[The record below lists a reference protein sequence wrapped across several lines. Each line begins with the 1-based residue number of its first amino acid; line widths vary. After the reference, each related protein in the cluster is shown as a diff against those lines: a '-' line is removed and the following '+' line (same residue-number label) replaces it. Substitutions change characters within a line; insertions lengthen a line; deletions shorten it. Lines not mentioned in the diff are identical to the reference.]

1 MILQALASYYDV
13 LAQQGKV
20 GRPGWGTAKVIGALC
35 LDEQGNLI
43 DILSLKTANAKG
55 KEVATVRK
63 VPEQKTRSSGFES
76 NFLCDGLDRFLGFS
90 VKADEKRAKKCFDA
104 AAALH
109 LQLLEGVDS
118 VAAKAVFAF
127 FTNWNPNAEHPI
139 LAEHEDLLKEAGN
152 FLFRIDGMF
161 AQEDPAIQA
170 AWESYRSQGT
180 EDGVVMQCAVTG
192 QKATV
197 ARVHTRIKGV
207 CGAQSSGAALVS
219 FNDSAFTSYG
229 QKQSYNAPVSEQA
242 MFAYTT
248 ALNYLLSS
256 AEHTRILGDTTVVA
270 WSANDEP
277 QCTNLGWNALEGGTK
292 ATVDDGILQ
301 SMFEELSHGRP
312 YAFGDVTIDPNEP
325 FYILGLAP
333 NAARLS
339 VRFFWRNT
347 FGHFMKNVQAHYK
360 RLEIVRPAQ
369 DEREYLSIGS
379 LLGSLSVNKKDDYKP
394 AAPVNK
400 KADYK
405 PAPPVNEK
413 DDYKSAPPVLLGGLI
428 RAILNDT
435 PYPAALRSAVM
446 LRIRAERKVSRGRA
460 ALLKAILL
468 KNPAPIEGKE
478 ICTVALNEESTYT
491 PYVLGRLF
499 SVLETIQSD
508 ADTNNNKKINTT
520 IKDRFFNS
528 AAATPAIIFPRL
540 TQLAQA
546 HLRKLRVGKKREYEE
561 QLIAL
566 HEKLPEVLPARLS
579 LAEQES
585 FFIGYYHQ
593 RQKHFEKKEKAD
605 SVKEKENDA

>member
-55 KEVATVRK
+55 KEIATVKK
-63 VPEQKTRSSGFES
+63 VPEQVTRSSGVKS
-76 NFLCDGLDRFLGFS
+76 NFLCDGPGYLLGLNT
-90 VKADEKRAKKCFDA
+90 KPDEGAKKEANEKRAKECFDA

-139 LAEHEDLLKEAGN
+139 LAEHEDLLKEGGN

-180 EDGVVMQCAVTG
+180 QDGVVMQCAVTG
-192 QKATV
+192 HKTTV
-197 ARVHTRIKGV
+197 ARLHTLIKGV
-207 CGAQSSGAALVS
+207 RGAQSSGAALVS
-219 FNDSAFTSYG
+219 FNASAFTSYG
-229 QKQSYNAPVSEQA
+229 QEQSYNAPVSEQA

-270 WSANDEP
+270 WSANGEP
-277 QCTNLGWNALEGGTK
+277 QYTNLGWYCLGGDAK
-292 ATVDDGILQ
+292 ATVDDKMLQ
-301 SMFEELSHGRP
+301 SMFEALSHGRP
-312 YAFGDVTIDPNEP
+312 YAFEDVTIDPDEP

-339 VRFFWRNT
+339 VRFFWKNT

-360 RLEIVRPAQ
+360 RLEIVKPVQ
-369 DEREYLSIGS
+369 DEREYLSVGS
-379 LLGSLSVNKKDDYKP
+379 LLYETANKKSND
-394 AAPVNK
+394 
-400 KADYK
+400 
-405 PAPPVNEK
+405 
-413 DDYKSAPPVLLGGLI
+413 KSASPVLVGGLM
-428 RAILNDT
+428 RAILNDM

-446 LRIRAERKVSRGRA
+446 LRIRAERKVSRGQA

-478 ICTVALNEESTYT
+478 ICTVALNQESTYT

-499 SVLETIQSD
+499 SVLEAIQS
-508 ADTNNNKKINTT
+508 AANKGVNTT

-546 HLRKLRVGKKREYEE
+546 HLRKLSVAQKIWYEQ
-561 QLIAL
+561 QLVAL

-593 RQKHFEKKEKAD
+593 TQKRFEKKEKAD
-605 SVKEKENDA
+605 SVKEEENDA

>member
-55 KEVATVRK
+55 KEIATVKK
-63 VPEQKTRSSGFES
+63 VPEQVTRSSGVKS
-76 NFLCDGLDRFLGFS
+76 NFLCDGPGYLLGLNT
-90 VKADEKRAKKCFDA
+90 KPDEGAKKEANEKRAKECFDA

-180 EDGVVMQCAVTG
+180 QDGVVMQCAVTG
-192 QKATV
+192 HKTTV
-197 ARVHTRIKGV
+197 ARLHTLIKGV
-207 CGAQSSGAALVS
+207 RGAQSSGAALVS
-219 FNDSAFTSYG
+219 FNASAFTSYG
-229 QKQSYNAPVSEQA
+229 QEQSYNAPVSEQA

-270 WSANDEP
+270 WSANGEP
-277 QCTNLGWNALEGGTK
+277 QYTNLGWYCLGGDAK
-292 ATVDDGILQ
+292 ATVDDKMLQ
-301 SMFEELSHGRP
+301 SMFEALSHGRP
-312 YAFGDVTIDPNEP
+312 YAFEDVTIDPDEQ

-360 RLEIVRPAQ
+360 RLEIVKPAQ
-369 DEREYLSIGS
+369 DEREYLSVGS
-379 LLGSLSVNKKDDYKP
+379 LLYETANKKSND
-394 AAPVNK
+394 
-400 KADYK
+400 
-405 PAPPVNEK
+405 
-413 DDYKSAPPVLLGGLI
+413 KSASPVLVGGLM

-446 LRIRAERKVSRGRA
+446 LRIRAERKVSRGQA

-468 KNPAPIEGKE
+468 KNSAPIEGKE
-478 ICTVALNEESTYT
+478 ICTVALNQESTYT

-499 SVLETIQSD
+499 SVLEAIQS
-508 ADTNNNKKINTT
+508 AANKGVNTT

-546 HLRKLRVGKKREYEE
+546 HLRKLSVAQKIWYEQ
-561 QLIAL
+561 QLVAL

-593 RQKHFEKKEKAD
+593 TQKRFEKKEKAD
-605 SVKEKENDA
+605 SVKEEENDA

>member
-55 KEVATVRK
+55 KEIATVKK
-63 VPEQKTRSSGFES
+63 VPEQVTRSSGVKS
-76 NFLCDGLDRFLGFS
+76 NFLCDGPGYLLGLNT
-90 VKADEKRAKKCFDA
+90 KPDEGAKKEANEKRAKECFDA

-127 FTNWNPNAEHPI
+127 FTNWNPNAEQPI
-139 LAEHEDLLKEAGN
+139 LAEHEDLLKEGGN

-180 EDGVVMQCAVTG
+180 QDGVVMQCAVTG
-192 QKATV
+192 HKTTV
-197 ARVHTRIKGV
+197 ARLHTLIKGV
-207 CGAQSSGAALVS
+207 RGAQSSGAALVS
-219 FNDSAFTSYG
+219 FNASAFTSYG
-229 QKQSYNAPVSEQA
+229 QEQSYNAPVSEQA

-270 WSANDEP
+270 WSANGEP
-277 QCTNLGWNALEGGTK
+277 QYTNLGWYCLGGDAK
-292 ATVDDGILQ
+292 ATVDDKMLQ
-301 SMFEELSHGRP
+301 SMFEALSHGRP
-312 YAFGDVTIDPNEP
+312 YAFEDVTIDPDEP

-360 RLEIVRPAQ
+360 RLEIVKPAQ
-369 DEREYLSIGS
+369 DEREYLSVGS
-379 LLGSLSVNKKDDYKP
+379 LLYETANKKSND
-394 AAPVNK
+394 
-400 KADYK
+400 
-405 PAPPVNEK
+405 
-413 DDYKSAPPVLLGGLI
+413 KSASPVLVGGLM
-428 RAILNDT
+428 RAILNDM

-446 LRIRAERKVSRGRA
+446 LRIRAERKVSRGQA

-478 ICTVALNEESTYT
+478 ICTVALNQESTYT

-499 SVLETIQSD
+499 SVLEAIQS
-508 ADTNNNKKINTT
+508 AANKGVNTT

-546 HLRKLRVGKKREYEE
+546 HLRKLSVAQKIWYEQ
-561 QLIAL
+561 QLVAL

-593 RQKHFEKKEKAD
+593 TQKRFEKKEKAD
-605 SVKEKENDA
+605 SVKEEENDA

>member
-55 KEVATVRK
+55 KEIATVKK
-63 VPEQKTRSSGFES
+63 VPEQVTRSSGVKS
-76 NFLCDGLDRFLGFS
+76 NFLCDGSGYLLGLNT
-90 VKADEKRAKKCFDA
+90 KPDEGAKKEANEKRAKECFDA

-180 EDGVVMQCAVTG
+180 QDGVVMQCAVTG
-192 QKATV
+192 HKTTV
-197 ARVHTRIKGV
+197 ARLHTLIKGV
-207 CGAQSSGAALVS
+207 RGAQSSGAALVS
-219 FNDSAFTSYG
+219 FNASAFTSYG
-229 QKQSYNAPVSEQA
+229 QEQSYNAPVSEQA

-270 WSANDEP
+270 WSANGEP
-277 QCTNLGWNALEGGTK
+277 QYTNLGWYCLGGDAK
-292 ATVDDGILQ
+292 ATVDDKMLQ
-301 SMFEELSHGRP
+301 SMFEALSHGRP
-312 YAFGDVTIDPNEP
+312 YAFEDVTIDPDEP

-360 RLEIVRPAQ
+360 RLEIVKPAQ
-369 DEREYLSIGS
+369 DEREYLSVGS
-379 LLGSLSVNKKDDYKP
+379 LLYETANKKSND
-394 AAPVNK
+394 
-400 KADYK
+400 
-405 PAPPVNEK
+405 
-413 DDYKSAPPVLLGGLI
+413 KSASPVLVGGLM
-428 RAILNDT
+428 RAILNDM

-446 LRIRAERKVSRGRA
+446 LRIRAERKVSRGQA

-478 ICTVALNEESTYT
+478 ICTVALNQESTYT

-499 SVLETIQSD
+499 SVLEAIQS
-508 ADTNNNKKINTT
+508 AANKGVNTT

-546 HLRKLRVGKKREYEE
+546 HLRKLSVAQKIWYEQ
-561 QLIAL
+561 QLVAL
-566 HEKLPEVLPARLS
+566 HEKLPETLPARLS

-593 RQKHFEKKEKAD
+593 TQKRFEKKEKTD
-605 SVKEKENDA
+605 SVKEEENNA

>member
-55 KEVATVRK
+55 KEVATVRA
-63 VPEQKTRSSGFES
+63 VPEQGTRASNIKP
-76 NFLCDGLDRFLGFS
+76 NFLCDGPGYLLGLNT
-90 VKADEKRAKKCFDA
+90 KPDDGAKKEANKKRAKQCFDA

-109 LQLLEGVDS
+109 LQLLDGVDS

-139 LAEHEDLLKEAGN
+139 LAEHEDLLKEAGS
-152 FLFRIDGMF
+152 FLFRINGTF

-170 AWESYRSQGT
+170 AWENYRSQDT
-180 EDGVVMQCAVTG
+180 QDGIVMQCAVTG

-197 ARVHTRIKGV
+197 ARLHTLIKGV
-207 CGAQSSGAALVS
+207 RGAQSSGAALVS
-219 FNDSAFTSYG
+219 FNASAFTSYG
-229 QKQSYNAPVSEQA
+229 QEQSYNAPVSEQA

-270 WSANDEP
+270 WSANGEP
-277 QCTNLGWNALEGGTK
+277 QYTNVGWYCLGGDTK
-292 ATVDDGILQ
+292 AAVDDKMLQ
-301 SMFEELSHGRP
+301 SMFEALSHGRP
-312 YAFGDVTIDPNEP
+312 YAFEDVTIDPDEP

-339 VRFFWRNT
+339 VRFFWKNT
-347 FGHFMKNVQAHYK
+347 FGHFMKNVQAHYS
-360 RLEIVRPAQ
+360 RLEIVKPAQ
-369 DEREYLSIGS
+369 DEREYLSVGS
-379 LLGSLSVNKKDDYKP
+379 LLYETANKKSND
-394 AAPVNK
+394 
-400 KADYK
+400 
-405 PAPPVNEK
+405 
-413 DDYKSAPPVLLGGLI
+413 KSASPVLIGGLM

-435 PYPAALRSAVM
+435 LYPAALRSAVM
-446 LRIRAERKVSRGRA
+446 LRIRAERKVSRGQA

-478 ICTVALNEESTYT
+478 ICTVALNQESTYT

-499 SVLETIQSD
+499 SVLEAIQS
-508 ADTNNNKKINTT
+508 AANKGVNTT

-546 HLRKLRVGKKREYEE
+546 HLRKLNVAQKIWYEQ
-561 QLIAL
+561 QLVAL

-593 RQKHFEKKEKAD
+593 TQKRFEKKEKAD
-605 SVKEKENDA
+605 SVKEEENHE

>member
-20 GRPGWGTAKVIGALC
+20 GRPGWGTAKVIGVLC

-63 VPEQKTRSSGFES
+63 VPEQVTRSSGVKA
-76 NFLCDGLDRFLGFS
+76 NFLCDGPGYLLGLNT
-90 VKADEKRAKKCFDA
+90 KTDDDAKKEANEKRAKQCFDA

-109 LQLLEGVDS
+109 LQLLDGVDS

-139 LAEHEDLLKEAGN
+139 LAEHEDLLKEAGS
-152 FLFRIDGMF
+152 FLFRINGTF

-170 AWESYRSQGT
+170 AWENYHSQDT
-180 EDGVVMQCAVTG
+180 QDGVVMQCAVTG

-197 ARVHTRIKGV
+197 ARLHTLIKGV
-207 CGAQSSGAALVS
+207 RGAQSSGAALVS
-219 FNDSAFTSYG
+219 FNAPAFTSYG
-229 QKQSYNAPVSEQA
+229 QEQNYNAPVSEQA

-270 WSANDEP
+270 WSANGEP
-277 QCTNLGWNALEGGTK
+277 QYTNVGWYCLGGDTK
-292 ATVDDGILQ
+292 AAVDDKMLQ
-301 SMFEELSHGRP
+301 SMFEALSHGRP
-312 YAFGDVTIDPNEP
+312 YAFEDVTIDPDEP

-339 VRFFWRNT
+339 VRFFWKNT
-347 FGHFMKNVQAHYK
+347 FGHFMKNVQAHYN
-360 RLEIVRPAQ
+360 RLEIVKPAQ
-369 DEREYLSIGS
+369 DEREYLSVGS
-379 LLGSLSVNKKDDYKP
+379 LLYETANKKSND
-394 AAPVNK
+394 
-400 KADYK
+400 
-405 PAPPVNEK
+405 
-413 DDYKSAPPVLLGGLI
+413 KSASPVLIGGLM

-446 LRIRAERKVSRGRA
+446 LRIRAERKVSRGQA

-468 KNPAPIEGKE
+468 KNPAPIAGKE
-478 ICTVALNEESTYT
+478 ICTVALNQESTYT

-499 SVLETIQSD
+499 SVLEAIQS
-508 ADTNNNKKINTT
+508 AANKGVNTT

-546 HLRKLRVGKKREYEE
+546 HLRKLNVAQKIWYEQ
-561 QLIAL
+561 QLVAL

-593 RQKHFEKKEKAD
+593 TQKRFEKKEKAD
-605 SVKEKENDA
+605 SVKEEENHE

>member
-55 KEVATVRK
+55 KEIATVKK
-63 VPEQKTRSSGFES
+63 VPEQVTRSSGVKS
-76 NFLCDGLDRFLGFS
+76 NFLCDGSGYLLGLNT
-90 VKADEKRAKKCFDA
+90 KPDEGAKKEANEKRAKECFDA

-127 FTNWNPNAEHPI
+127 FTNWNPNAEQPI
-139 LAEHEDLLKEAGN
+139 LAEHEDLLKEGGN

-180 EDGVVMQCAVTG
+180 QDGVVMQCAVTG
-192 QKATV
+192 HKTTV
-197 ARVHTRIKGV
+197 ARLHTLIKGV
-207 CGAQSSGAALVS
+207 RGAQSSGAALVS
-219 FNDSAFTSYG
+219 FNASAFTSYG
-229 QKQSYNAPVSEQA
+229 QEQSYNAPVSEQA

-270 WSANDEP
+270 WSANGEP
-277 QCTNLGWNALEGGTK
+277 QYTNLGWYCLGGDAK
-292 ATVDDGILQ
+292 ATVDDKMLQ
-301 SMFEELSHGRP
+301 SMFEALSHGRP
-312 YAFGDVTIDPNEP
+312 YAFEDVTIDPDEP

-360 RLEIVRPAQ
+360 RLEIVKPAQ
-369 DEREYLSIGS
+369 DEREYLSVGS
-379 LLGSLSVNKKDDYKP
+379 LLYETANKKSND
-394 AAPVNK
+394 
-400 KADYK
+400 
-405 PAPPVNEK
+405 
-413 DDYKSAPPVLLGGLI
+413 KSASPVLVGGLM
-428 RAILNDT
+428 RAILNDM

-446 LRIRAERKVSRGRA
+446 LRIRAERKVSRGQA

-468 KNPAPIEGKE
+468 KNSAPIEGKE
-478 ICTVALNEESTYT
+478 ICTVALNQESTYT

-499 SVLETIQSD
+499 SVLEAIQS
-508 ADTNNNKKINTT
+508 AANKGVNTT

-546 HLRKLRVGKKREYEE
+546 HLRKLSVAQKIWYEQ
-561 QLIAL
+561 QLVAL

-593 RQKHFEKKEKAD
+593 TQKRFEKKEKAD
-605 SVKEKENDA
+605 SVKEEENDA

>member
-63 VPEQKTRSSGFES
+63 VPEQVTRSSGVKA
-76 NFLCDGLDRFLGFS
+76 NFLCDGPGYLLGLNT
-90 VKADEKRAKKCFDA
+90 KTDDDAKKEANEKRAKQCFDA

-109 LQLLEGVDS
+109 LQLLDGVDS
-118 VAAKAVFAF
+118 VAAKAVFTF
-127 FTNWNPNAEHPI
+127 FTNWNPNTEHPI
-139 LAEHEDLLKEAGN
+139 LAEHEDLLKEAGS
-152 FLFRIDGMF
+152 FLFRINGTF
-161 AQEDPAIQA
+161 AQEDPGIQA
-170 AWESYRSQGT
+170 AWENYRSQDT
-180 EDGVVMQCAVTG
+180 QDGVVMQCAVTG

-197 ARVHTRIKGV
+197 ARLHTLIKGV
-207 CGAQSSGAALVS
+207 RGAQSSGAALVS
-219 FNDSAFTSYG
+219 FNASAFTSYG
-229 QKQSYNAPVSEQA
+229 QEQSYNAPVSEQA

-256 AEHTRILGDTTVVA
+256 AEHTRILGDTTIVA
-270 WSANDEP
+270 WSANGEP
-277 QCTNLGWNALEGGTK
+277 QYTNVGWYCLGGDTK
-292 ATVDDGILQ
+292 AAVDDKMLQ
-301 SMFEELSHGRP
+301 SMFEALSHGRP
-312 YAFGDVTIDPNEP
+312 YAFEDVTIDPDEP

-339 VRFFWRNT
+339 VRFFWKNT

-360 RLEIVRPAQ
+360 RLEIVKPAQ
-369 DEREYLSIGS
+369 DEREYLSVGS
-379 LLGSLSVNKKDDYKP
+379 LLYETANKKSND
-394 AAPVNK
+394 
-400 KADYK
+400 
-405 PAPPVNEK
+405 
-413 DDYKSAPPVLLGGLI
+413 KSAPPVLVGGLM

-435 PYPAALRSAVM
+435 LYPAALRSAVM
-446 LRIRAERKVSRGRA
+446 LRIRAERKVSRGQA

-478 ICTVALNEESTYT
+478 ICTVALNQESTYT

-499 SVLETIQSD
+499 SVLEAIQS
-508 ADTNNNKKINTT
+508 AANKGVNTT

-546 HLRKLRVGKKREYEE
+546 HLRRLNSVAQKIWYEQ
-561 QLIAL
+561 QLVAL

-593 RQKHFEKKEKAD
+593 TQKRFEKKEKAD
-605 SVKEKENDA
+605 SVKEEENHE

>member
-55 KEVATVRK
+55 KEIATVKK
-63 VPEQKTRSSGFES
+63 VPEQVTRSSGVKS
-76 NFLCDGLDRFLGFS
+76 NFLCDGPGYLLGLNT
-90 VKADEKRAKKCFDA
+90 KPDEGAKKEANEKRAKECFDA

-180 EDGVVMQCAVTG
+180 QDGVVMQCAVTG
-192 QKATV
+192 HKTTV
-197 ARVHTRIKGV
+197 ARLHTLIKGV
-207 CGAQSSGAALVS
+207 RGAQSSGAALVS
-219 FNDSAFTSYG
+219 FNASAFTSYG
-229 QKQSYNAPVSEQA
+229 QEQSYNAPVSEQA

-270 WSANDEP
+270 WSANGEP
-277 QCTNLGWNALEGGTK
+277 QYTNLGWYCLGGDAK
-292 ATVDDGILQ
+292 ATVDDKMLQ
-301 SMFEELSHGRP
+301 SMFEALSHGRP
-312 YAFGDVTIDPNEP
+312 YAFEDVTIDPDEP

-347 FGHFMKNVQAHYK
+347 FGHFIKNVQAHYK
-360 RLEIVRPAQ
+360 RLEIVKPAQ
-369 DEREYLSIGS
+369 DEREYLSVGS
-379 LLGSLSVNKKDDYKP
+379 LLYETANKKSND
-394 AAPVNK
+394 
-400 KADYK
+400 
-405 PAPPVNEK
+405 
-413 DDYKSAPPVLLGGLI
+413 KSASPVLVGGLM
-428 RAILNDT
+428 RAILNDM

-446 LRIRAERKVSRGRA
+446 LRIRAERKVSRGQA

-468 KNPAPIEGKE
+468 KNSAPIEGKE
-478 ICTVALNEESTYT
+478 ICTVALNQESAYT

-499 SVLETIQSD
+499 SVLEAIQS
-508 ADTNNNKKINTT
+508 AANKGVNTT

-546 HLRKLRVGKKREYEE
+546 HLRKLSVAQKIWYEQ
-561 QLIAL
+561 QLVAL

-593 RQKHFEKKEKAD
+593 TQKRFEKKEKAD
-605 SVKEKENDA
+605 SVKEEENDA

>member
-55 KEVATVRK
+55 KEIATVKK
-63 VPEQKTRSSGFES
+63 VPEQVTRSSGVKS
-76 NFLCDGLDRFLGFS
+76 NFLCDGPGYLLGLNT
-90 VKADEKRAKKCFDA
+90 KPDEGAKKEANEKRAKECFDA

-109 LQLLEGVDS
+109 LQLLESVDS

-127 FTNWNPNAEHPI
+127 FTNWNPNAEHTI
-139 LAEHEDLLKEAGN
+139 VAEHEDLLKEAGN

-192 QKATV
+192 HKTTV
-197 ARVHTRIKGV
+197 ARLHTLIKGV
-207 CGAQSSGAALVS
+207 RGAQSSGAALVS
-219 FNDSAFTSYG
+219 FNASAFTSYG
-229 QKQSYNAPVSEQA
+229 QEQSYNAPVGEQA

-270 WSANDEP
+270 WSANGES
-277 QCTNLGWNALEGGTK
+277 QYTNLGWYCLGGDTK
-292 ATVDDGILQ
+292 AAVDDKMLQ
-301 SMFEELSHGRP
+301 SMFEALSHGRP
-312 YAFGDVTIDPNEP
+312 YAFEDVTIDPDEP

-347 FGHFMKNVQAHYK
+347 FGHFMKNVQAHYN
-360 RLEIVRPAQ
+360 RLEIVKPTQ
-369 DEREYLSIGS
+369 DEREYLFAGS
-379 LLGSLSVNKKDDYKP
+379 LLYETANKKSND
-394 AAPVNK
+394 
-400 KADYK
+400 
-405 PAPPVNEK
+405 
-413 DDYKSAPPVLLGGLI
+413 KSASPVLVGGLM

-435 PYPAALRSAVM
+435 LYPAALRSAVM
-446 LRIRAERKVSRGRA
+446 LRIRAERKVSRGQA

-478 ICTVALNEESTYT
+478 ICTVALNQDSAYT

-499 SVLETIQSD
+499 SVLEAIQS
-508 ADTNNNKKINTT
+508 AANKGVNTT

-546 HLRKLRVGKKREYEE
+546 HLRKLSVAQKIWYEQ
-561 QLIAL
+561 QLLAL

-593 RQKHFEKKEKAD
+593 TQKRFEKKEKAD
-605 SVKEKENDA
+605 SVKEEENDA

>member
-55 KEVATVRK
+55 KEIATVKK
-63 VPEQKTRSSGFES
+63 VPEQVTRSSGVKS
-76 NFLCDGLDRFLGFS
+76 NFLCDGSGYLLGLNT
-90 VKADEKRAKKCFDA
+90 KPDEGAKKEANEKRAKECFDA

-180 EDGVVMQCAVTG
+180 QDGVVMQCAVTG
-192 QKATV
+192 HKTTV
-197 ARVHTRIKGV
+197 ARLHTLIKGV
-207 CGAQSSGAALVS
+207 RGAQSSGAALVS
-219 FNDSAFTSYG
+219 FNASAFTSYG
-229 QKQSYNAPVSEQA
+229 QEQSYNAPVSEQA

-270 WSANDEP
+270 WSANGEP
-277 QCTNLGWNALEGGTK
+277 QYTNLGWYCLGGDTK
-292 ATVDDGILQ
+292 ATIDDKMLQ
-301 SMFEELSHGRP
+301 SMFEALSHGRP
-312 YAFGDVTIDPNEP
+312 YAFEDVTIDPDEP

-360 RLEIVRPAQ
+360 RLEIVKPAQ
-369 DEREYLSIGS
+369 DEREYLSVGS
-379 LLGSLSVNKKDDYKP
+379 LLYETANKKSND
-394 AAPVNK
+394 
-400 KADYK
+400 
-405 PAPPVNEK
+405 
-413 DDYKSAPPVLLGGLI
+413 KSASPVLVGGLM
-428 RAILNDT
+428 RAILNDMS
-435 PYPAALRSAVM
+435 YPAALRSAVM
-446 LRIRAERKVSRGRA
+446 LRIRAERKVSRGQA

-478 ICTVALNEESTYT
+478 ICTVALNQESTYT

-499 SVLETIQSD
+499 SVLEAIQS
-508 ADTNNNKKINTT
+508 AANKGVNTT

-546 HLRKLRVGKKREYEE
+546 HLRKLSVAQKIWYEQ
-561 QLIAL
+561 QLVAL

-593 RQKHFEKKEKAD
+593 TQKRFEKKEKAD
-605 SVKEKENDA
+605 SVKEEENDA

>member
-35 LDEQGNLI
+35 LDERGNLI

-63 VPEQKTRSSGFES
+63 VPEQVTRSSGVKA
-76 NFLCDGLDRFLGFS
+76 NFLCDGPGYLLGLNT
-90 VKADEKRAKKCFDA
+90 KTDDDAKKEANEKRAKRCFDA

-109 LQLLEGVDS
+109 LQLLDGVDS

-139 LAEHEDLLKEAGN
+139 LAEHEDLLKEAGS
-152 FLFRIDGMF
+152 FLFRINGTF

-170 AWESYRSQGT
+170 AWENYHSQDT
-180 EDGVVMQCAVTG
+180 QDGVVMQCAVTG

-197 ARVHTRIKGV
+197 ARLHTLIKGV
-207 CGAQSSGAALVS
+207 RGAQSSGAALVS
-219 FNDSAFTSYG
+219 FNAPAFTSYG
-229 QKQSYNAPVSEQA
+229 QEQNYNAPVSEQA

-270 WSANDEP
+270 WSANGEP
-277 QCTNLGWNALEGGTK
+277 QYINVGWYCLGGDTK
-292 ATVDDGILQ
+292 AAVDDKMLQ
-301 SMFEELSHGRP
+301 SMFEALSHGRP
-312 YAFGDVTIDPNEP
+312 YAFEDVTIDPDEP

-339 VRFFWRNT
+339 VRFFWKNT
-347 FGHFMKNVQAHYK
+347 FGHFMKNVQAHYN
-360 RLEIVRPAQ
+360 RLEIVKPAQ
-369 DEREYLSIGS
+369 DEREYLSVGS
-379 LLGSLSVNKKDDYKP
+379 LLYETANKKSND
-394 AAPVNK
+394 
-400 KADYK
+400 
-405 PAPPVNEK
+405 
-413 DDYKSAPPVLLGGLI
+413 KSASPVLIGGLM

-446 LRIRAERKVSRGRA
+446 LRIRAERKVSRGQA

-478 ICTVALNEESTYT
+478 ICTVALNQESTYT

-499 SVLETIQSD
+499 SVLEAIQS
-508 ADTNNNKKINTT
+508 AANKGVNTT

-546 HLRKLRVGKKREYEE
+546 HLRKLNMAQKIWYEQ
-561 QLIAL
+561 QLVAL

-593 RQKHFEKKEKAD
+593 TQKRFEKKEKAD
-605 SVKEKENDA
+605 SVKEEENHE

>member
-55 KEVATVRK
+55 KETATVKK
-63 VPEQKTRSSGFES
+63 VPEQVTRSSGVKS
-76 NFLCDGLDRFLGFS
+76 NFLCDGPGYLLGLNT
-90 VKADEKRAKKCFDA
+90 KPDEGAKKEANEKRAKECFDA

-180 EDGVVMQCAVTG
+180 QDGVVMQCAVTG
-192 QKATV
+192 HKTTV
-197 ARVHTRIKGV
+197 ARLHTLIKGV
-207 CGAQSSGAALVS
+207 RGAQSSGAALVS
-219 FNDSAFTSYG
+219 FNASAFTSYG
-229 QKQSYNAPVSEQA
+229 QEQSYNAPVSEQA

-270 WSANDEP
+270 WSANGEP
-277 QCTNLGWNALEGGTK
+277 QYTNLGWYCLGGDAK
-292 ATVDDGILQ
+292 ATVDDKMLQ
-301 SMFEELSHGRP
+301 SMLEALSHGRP
-312 YAFGDVTIDPNEP
+312 YAFEDVTIDPDEP

-360 RLEIVRPAQ
+360 RLEIVKPAQ
-369 DEREYLSIGS
+369 DEREYLSVGS
-379 LLGSLSVNKKDDYKP
+379 LLYETANKKSND
-394 AAPVNK
+394 
-400 KADYK
+400 
-405 PAPPVNEK
+405 
-413 DDYKSAPPVLLGGLI
+413 KSASPVLVGGLM
-428 RAILNDT
+428 RAILNDM

-446 LRIRAERKVSRGRA
+446 LRIRAERKVSRGQA

-478 ICTVALNEESTYT
+478 ICTVALNQESTYT

-499 SVLETIQSD
+499 SVLEAIQS
-508 ADTNNNKKINTT
+508 AANKGVNTT

-546 HLRKLRVGKKREYEE
+546 HLRKLSVAQKIWYEQ
-561 QLIAL
+561 QLVAL

-593 RQKHFEKKEKAD
+593 TQKRFEKKEKAD
-605 SVKEKENDA
+605 SVKEEENDA

>member
-55 KEVATVRK
+55 KEIATVKK
-63 VPEQKTRSSGFES
+63 VPEQVTRSSGVKS
-76 NFLCDGLDRFLGFS
+76 NFLCDGPGYLLGLNT
-90 VKADEKRAKKCFDA
+90 KPDEGAKKEANEKRAKECFDA

-127 FTNWNPNAEHPI
+127 FTNWNPNAEHHI

-180 EDGVVMQCAVTG
+180 QDGVVMQCAVTG
-192 QKATV
+192 HKTTV
-197 ARVHTRIKGV
+197 ARLHTLIKGV
-207 CGAQSSGAALVS
+207 RGAQSSGAALVS
-219 FNDSAFTSYG
+219 FNASAFTSYG
-229 QKQSYNAPVSEQA
+229 QEQSYNAPVSEQA

-270 WSANDEP
+270 WSANGEP
-277 QCTNLGWNALEGGTK
+277 QYTNLGWYCLGGDAK
-292 ATVDDGILQ
+292 ATVDDKMLQ
-301 SMFEELSHGRP
+301 SMFEALSHGRP
-312 YAFGDVTIDPNEP
+312 YAFEDVTIDPDEP

-360 RLEIVRPAQ
+360 RLEIVKPAQ
-369 DEREYLSIGS
+369 DEREYLSVGS
-379 LLGSLSVNKKDDYKP
+379 LLYETANKKSND
-394 AAPVNK
+394 
-400 KADYK
+400 
-405 PAPPVNEK
+405 
-413 DDYKSAPPVLLGGLI
+413 KSASPVLVGGLM
-428 RAILNDT
+428 RAILNDM

-446 LRIRAERKVSRGRA
+446 LRIRAERKVSRGQA

-478 ICTVALNEESTYT
+478 ICTVALNQESTYT
-491 PYVLGRLF
+491 PYVLGQLF
-499 SVLETIQSD
+499 SVLEAIQS
-508 ADTNNNKKINTT
+508 AANKGVNTT

-546 HLRKLRVGKKREYEE
+546 HLRKLSVAQKIWYEQ
-561 QLIAL
+561 QLVAL

-593 RQKHFEKKEKAD
+593 TQKRFEKKEKAD
-605 SVKEKENDA
+605 SVKEEENDA

>member
-55 KEVATVRK
+55 KEIATVKK
-63 VPEQKTRSSGFES
+63 VPEQVTRSSGVKS
-76 NFLCDGLDRFLGFS
+76 NFLCDGPGYLLGLNT
-90 VKADEKRAKKCFDA
+90 KPDEGAKKEANEKRAKECFDA

-139 LAEHEDLLKEAGN
+139 LAEHEDLLKEAGS

-192 QKATV
+192 HKTTV
-197 ARVHTRIKGV
+197 ARLHTLIKGV
-207 CGAQSSGAALVS
+207 RGAQSSGAALVS
-219 FNDSAFTSYG
+219 FNASAFTSYG
-229 QKQSYNAPVSEQA
+229 QEQSYNAPVGEQA

-270 WSANDEP
+270 WSANGEP
-277 QCTNLGWNALEGGTK
+277 QYTNLGWYCLGGDAK
-292 ATVDDGILQ
+292 AAVDDKMLQ
-301 SMFEELSHGRP
+301 SMFEALSHGRP
-312 YAFGDVTIDPNEP
+312 YAFEDVTIDPDEP

-347 FGHFMKNVQAHYK
+347 FGHFMKNVQAHYN
-360 RLEIVRPAQ
+360 RLEIVKPAQ
-369 DEREYLSIGS
+369 DEREYLSAGS
-379 LLGSLSVNKKDDYKP
+379 LLYETANKKSND
-394 AAPVNK
+394 
-400 KADYK
+400 
-405 PAPPVNEK
+405 
-413 DDYKSAPPVLLGGLI
+413 KSASPVLVGGLM

-435 PYPAALRSAVM
+435 PYPAALRSAVI
-446 LRIRAERKVSRGRA
+446 LRIRAERKVSRGQA

-478 ICTVALNEESTYT
+478 ICTVALNQDSAYT

-499 SVLETIQSD
+499 SVLEAIQS
-508 ADTNNNKKINTT
+508 AANKGINTT

-546 HLRKLRVGKKREYEE
+546 HLRRLNSVAQKIWYEQ

-593 RQKHFEKKEKAD
+593 TQKRFEKKEKAD
-605 SVKEKENDA
+605 SVKEEENNA

>member
-55 KEVATVRK
+55 KEIATVRA
-63 VPEQKTRSSGFES
+63 VPEQGTRASNIKP
-76 NFLCDGLDRFLGFS
+76 NFLCDGPGYLLGLNT
-90 VKADEKRAKKCFDA
+90 KPDEGAKKEANEKRAKQCFDA

-127 FTNWNPNAEHPI
+127 FTNWNPNAEHTI
-139 LAEHEDLLKEAGN
+139 VAEHEDLLKEAGN

-192 QKATV
+192 HKTTV
-197 ARVHTRIKGV
+197 ARLHTLIKGV
-207 CGAQSSGAALVS
+207 RGAQTSGAALVS
-219 FNDSAFTSYG
+219 FNASAFTSYG
-229 QKQSYNAPVSEQA
+229 QEQSYNAPVGEQA

-270 WSANDEP
+270 WSANGEP
-277 QCTNLGWNALEGGTK
+277 QYTNLGWYCLGGDAK
-292 ATVDDGILQ
+292 AAVDDKMLQ
-301 SMFEELSHGRP
+301 SMFEALSHGRP
-312 YAFGDVTIDPNEP
+312 YAFEDVTIDPDEP

-347 FGHFMKNVQAHYK
+347 FGHFMKNVQAHYN

-369 DEREYLSIGS
+369 DEREYLSVGS
-379 LLGSLSVNKKDDYKP
+379 LLYETANKKSND
-394 AAPVNK
+394 
-400 KADYK
+400 
-405 PAPPVNEK
+405 
-413 DDYKSAPPVLLGGLI
+413 KSASPVLVGGLM

-446 LRIRAERKVSRGRA
+446 LRIRAERKVSRGQA

-478 ICTVALNEESTYT
+478 ICTVALNQDSAYT

-499 SVLETIQSD
+499 SVLEAIQS
-508 ADTNNNKKINTT
+508 AANKGVNTT

-546 HLRKLRVGKKREYEE
+546 HLRKLSVAQKIWYEQ
-561 QLIAL
+561 QLLAL

-593 RQKHFEKKEKAD
+593 TQKRFEKKEKAD
-605 SVKEKENDA
+605 SVKEEENNA

>member
-55 KEVATVRK
+55 KEIATVKK
-63 VPEQKTRSSGFES
+63 VPEQVTRSSGVKS
-76 NFLCDGLDRFLGFS
+76 NFLCDGPGYLLGLNTKPDEG
-90 VKADEKRAKKCFDA
+90 VKKEANEKRAKECFDA

-109 LQLLEGVDS
+109 LKLLDGVDS
-118 VAAKAVFAF
+118 IAAKAVFAF
-127 FTNWNPNAEHPI
+127 FTNWNPNAEHPL

-180 EDGVVMQCAVTG
+180 QDGVVMQCAVTG
-192 QKATV
+192 HKTTV
-197 ARVHTRIKGV
+197 ARLHTLIKGV
-207 CGAQSSGAALVS
+207 RGAQSSGAALVS
-219 FNDSAFTSYG
+219 FNASAFTSYG
-229 QKQSYNAPVSEQA
+229 QEQSYNAPVSEQA

-270 WSANDEP
+270 WSANGEP
-277 QCTNLGWNALEGGTK
+277 QYTNLGWYCLGGDAK
-292 ATVDDGILQ
+292 ATVDDKMLQ
-301 SMFEELSHGRP
+301 SMFEALSHGRP
-312 YAFGDVTIDPNEP
+312 YAFEDVTIDPDEP
-325 FYILGLAP
+325 FYILGIAP

-360 RLEIVRPAQ
+360 RLEIVKPAQ
-369 DEREYLSIGS
+369 DEREYLSVGS
-379 LLGSLSVNKKDDYKP
+379 LLYETANKKSND
-394 AAPVNK
+394 
-400 KADYK
+400 
-405 PAPPVNEK
+405 
-413 DDYKSAPPVLLGGLI
+413 KSASPVLVGGLM
-428 RAILNDT
+428 RAILNDM

-446 LRIRAERKVSRGRA
+446 LRIRAERKVSRGQA

-478 ICTVALNEESTYT
+478 ICTVALNQESTYT

-499 SVLETIQSD
+499 SVLEAIQS
-508 ADTNNNKKINTT
+508 AANKGVNTT

-546 HLRKLRVGKKREYEE
+546 HLRKLSVAQKIWYEQ
-561 QLIAL
+561 QLVAL

-593 RQKHFEKKEKAD
+593 TQKRFEKKEKAD
-605 SVKEKENDA
+605 SVKEEENDA

>member
-63 VPEQKTRSSGFES
+63 VPEQVTRSSGVKA
-76 NFLCDGLDRFLGFS
+76 NFLCDGPGYLLGLNT
-90 VKADEKRAKKCFDA
+90 KTDDDAKKEANEKRAKQCFDA

-109 LQLLEGVDS
+109 LQLLDGVDS

-139 LAEHEDLLKEAGN
+139 LAEHEDLLKEAGS
-152 FLFRIDGMF
+152 FLFRINGTF

-170 AWESYRSQGT
+170 AWENYCSQDT
-180 EDGVVMQCAVTG
+180 QDGVVMQCAVTG

-197 ARVHTRIKGV
+197 ARLHTLIKGV
-207 CGAQSSGAALVS
+207 RGAQSSGAALVS
-219 FNDSAFTSYG
+219 FNASAFTSYG
-229 QKQSYNAPVSEQA
+229 QEQSYNAPVSEQA

-248 ALNYLLSS
+248 ALNYL
-256 AEHTRILGDTTVVA
+256 EHTRILGDTTVVA
-270 WSANDEP
+270 WSANGEP
-277 QCTNLGWNALEGGTK
+277 QYTNVGWYCLGGDTK
-292 ATVDDGILQ
+292 AAVDDKMLQ
-301 SMFEELSHGRP
+301 SMFEALSHGRP
-312 YAFGDVTIDPNEP
+312 YAFEDVTIDPDEP

-339 VRFFWRNT
+339 VRFFWKNT
-347 FGHFMKNVQAHYK
+347 FGHFMKNVQAHYN
-360 RLEIVRPAQ
+360 RLEIVKPAQ
-369 DEREYLSIGS
+369 DEREYLSVGS
-379 LLGSLSVNKKDDYKP
+379 LLYETANKKSNDKS
-394 AAPVNK
+394 AAPVL
-400 KADYK
+400 
-405 PAPPVNEK
+405 V
-413 DDYKSAPPVLLGGLI
+413 GGLM

-446 LRIRAERKVSRGRA
+446 LRIRAERKVSRGQA

-478 ICTVALNEESTYT
+478 ICTVALNQESTYT

-499 SVLETIQSD
+499 SVLEAIQS
-508 ADTNNNKKINTT
+508 AANKGVNTT

-546 HLRKLRVGKKREYEE
+546 HLRKLNVAQKIWYEQ
-561 QLIAL
+561 QLVAL

-593 RQKHFEKKEKAD
+593 TQKRFEKKEKAD
-605 SVKEKENDA
+605 SVKEEENHE

>member
-55 KEVATVRK
+55 KEIATVKK
-63 VPEQKTRSSGFES
+63 VPEQVTRSSGVKS
-76 NFLCDGLDRFLGFS
+76 NFLCDGSGYLLGLNT
-90 VKADEKRAKKCFDA
+90 KPDEGEKKEANEKRAKECFDA
-104 AAALH
+104 AAVLH
-109 LQLLEGVDS
+109 LKLLDGVDS
-118 VAAKAVFAF
+118 IAAKAVFAF

-152 FLFRIDGMF
+152 FLFRINGMF

-180 EDGVVMQCAVTG
+180 QDGVVMQCAVTG
-192 QKATV
+192 HKTTV
-197 ARVHTRIKGV
+197 ARLHTLIKGV
-207 CGAQSSGAALVS
+207 RGAQSSGAALVS
-219 FNDSAFTSYG
+219 FNASAFTSYG
-229 QKQSYNAPVSEQA
+229 QEQSYNAPVSEQA

-270 WSANDEP
+270 WSANGEP
-277 QCTNLGWNALEGGTK
+277 QYTNLGWYCLGGDAK
-292 ATVDDGILQ
+292 ATIDDKMLQ
-301 SMFEELSHGRP
+301 SMFEALSHGRP
-312 YAFGDVTIDPNEP
+312 YAFEDVIIDPDEP

-360 RLEIVRPAQ
+360 RLEIVKPAQ
-369 DEREYLSIGS
+369 DEREYLSVGS
-379 LLGSLSVNKKDDYKP
+379 LLYETANKKSND
-394 AAPVNK
+394 
-400 KADYK
+400 
-405 PAPPVNEK
+405 
-413 DDYKSAPPVLLGGLI
+413 KSASPVLVGGLM
-428 RAILNDT
+428 RAILNDM

-446 LRIRAERKVSRGRA
+446 LRIRAERKVSRGQA

-478 ICTVALNEESTYT
+478 ICTVALNQESTYT

-499 SVLETIQSD
+499 SVLEAIQS
-508 ADTNNNKKINTT
+508 AANMESIRRLKIASLT
-520 IKDRFFNS
+520 RRQQHRQLFF
-528 AAATPAIIFPRL
+528 
-540 TQLAQA
+540 LA
-546 HLRKLRVGKKREYEE
+546 
-561 QLIAL
+561 
-566 HEKLPEVLPARLS
+566 
-579 LAEQES
+579 
-585 FFIGYYHQ
+585 
-593 RQKHFEKKEKAD
+593 
-605 SVKEKENDA
+605 

>member
-55 KEVATVRK
+55 KEIATVKK
-63 VPEQKTRSSGFES
+63 VPEQVTRSSGVKS
-76 NFLCDGLDRFLGFS
+76 NFLCDGPGYLLGLNT
-90 VKADEKRAKKCFDA
+90 KPDEGAKKEANEKRAKECFDA

-180 EDGVVMQCAVTG
+180 QDGVVMQCAVTG
-192 QKATV
+192 HKTTV
-197 ARVHTRIKGV
+197 ARLHTLIKGV
-207 CGAQSSGAALVS
+207 RGAQSSGAALVS
-219 FNDSAFTSYG
+219 FNAFAFTSYG
-229 QKQSYNAPVSEQA
+229 QEQSYNAPVSEQA

-270 WSANDEP
+270 WSANGEP
-277 QCTNLGWNALEGGTK
+277 QYTNLGWYCLGGDAK
-292 ATVDDGILQ
+292 ATVDDKMLQ
-301 SMFEELSHGRP
+301 SMLEALSHGRP
-312 YAFGDVTIDPNEP
+312 YAFEDVTIDPDEP

-360 RLEIVRPAQ
+360 RLEIVKPAQ
-369 DEREYLSIGS
+369 DEREYLSVGS
-379 LLGSLSVNKKDDYKP
+379 LLYETANKKSND
-394 AAPVNK
+394 
-400 KADYK
+400 
-405 PAPPVNEK
+405 
-413 DDYKSAPPVLLGGLI
+413 KSASPVLVGGLM
-428 RAILNDT
+428 RAILNDM

-446 LRIRAERKVSRGRA
+446 LRIRAERKVSRGQA

-478 ICTVALNEESTYT
+478 ICTVALNQESTYT

-499 SVLETIQSD
+499 SVLEAIQS
-508 ADTNNNKKINTT
+508 AANKGVNTT

-546 HLRKLRVGKKREYEE
+546 HLRKLSVAQKIWYEQ
-561 QLIAL
+561 QLVAL

-593 RQKHFEKKEKAD
+593 TQKRFEKKEKAD
-605 SVKEKENDA
+605 SVKEEENDA

>member
-76 NFLCDGLDRFLGFS
+76 NFLCDGLDRLLGFS
-90 VKADEKRAKKCFDA
+90 VKADESRAKKCFDA

-192 QKATV
+192 QKATI

-207 CGAQSSGAALVS
+207 YGAQSSGAALVS

-229 QKQSYNAPVSEQA
+229 QNQSYNAPVSEQA

-277 QCTNLGWNALEGGTK
+277 QCTNVGWHCLGGDTN

-312 YAFGDVTIDPNEP
+312 YAFGDITIDPNEP

-333 NAARLS
+333 STARLS
-339 VRFFWRNT
+339 VRFFWKNT

-369 DEREYLSIGS
+369 DEREYLPVGS

-394 AAPVNK
+394 AAP
-400 KADYK
+400 A
-405 PAPPVNEK
+405 NEK

-446 LRIRAERKVSRGRA
+446 LRIRAERKISRGQA

-478 ICTVALNEESTYT
+478 ICTVALNQESTYT

-499 SVLETIQSD
+499 YVLEAIQSD
-508 ADTNNNKKINTT
+508 TDTNKKINTT
-520 IKDRFFNS
+520 IRDRFFNS

-546 HLRKLRVGKKREYEE
+546 HLRKLRVAQKVGYEQ
-561 QLIAL
+561 QLVAL

-593 RQKHFEKKEKAD
+593 KTQKRFEKKEKTD
-605 SVKEKENDA
+605 SVKEEENDA

>member
-55 KEVATVRK
+55 KEIATVKK
-63 VPEQKTRSSGFES
+63 VPEQVTRSSGVKS
-76 NFLCDGLDRFLGFS
+76 NFLCDGPGYLLGLNT
-90 VKADEKRAKKCFDA
+90 KPDEGAKKEANEKRAKECFDA

-109 LQLLEGVDS
+109 LQLLNGVDS

-127 FTNWNPNAEHPI
+127 FTNWNPNAEHTI
-139 LAEHEDLLKEAGN
+139 VAEHEDLLKEAGN

-192 QKATV
+192 HKTTV
-197 ARVHTRIKGV
+197 ARLHTLIKGV
-207 CGAQSSGAALVS
+207 RGAQSSGAALVS
-219 FNDSAFTSYG
+219 FNASAFTSYG
-229 QKQSYNAPVSEQA
+229 QEQSYNAPVGEQA

-270 WSANDEP
+270 WSANGEP
-277 QCTNLGWNALEGGTK
+277 QYTNLGWYCLGGDTK
-292 ATVDDGILQ
+292 AAVDDKMLQ
-301 SMFEELSHGRP
+301 SMFEALAHGRP
-312 YAFGDVTIDPNEP
+312 YAFEDVTIDPDEP

-347 FGHFMKNVQAHYK
+347 FGHFMKNVQAHYN
-360 RLEIVRPAQ
+360 RLEIVKPAQ
-369 DEREYLSIGS
+369 DEREYLSAGS
-379 LLGSLSVNKKDDYKP
+379 LLYETANKKSND
-394 AAPVNK
+394 
-400 KADYK
+400 
-405 PAPPVNEK
+405 
-413 DDYKSAPPVLLGGLI
+413 KSASPVLVGGLM

-435 PYPAALRSAVM
+435 PYPAALRSAVI
-446 LRIRAERKVSRGRA
+446 LRIRAERKVSRGQA

-478 ICTVALNEESTYT
+478 ICTVALNQDSAYT

-499 SVLETIQSD
+499 SVLEAIQS
-508 ADTNNNKKINTT
+508 AANKGINTT

-546 HLRKLRVGKKREYEE
+546 HLRKLSVAQKIWYEQ
-561 QLIAL
+561 QLLAL

-593 RQKHFEKKEKAD
+593 TQKRFEKKEKAD
-605 SVKEKENDA
+605 SVKEEENNA